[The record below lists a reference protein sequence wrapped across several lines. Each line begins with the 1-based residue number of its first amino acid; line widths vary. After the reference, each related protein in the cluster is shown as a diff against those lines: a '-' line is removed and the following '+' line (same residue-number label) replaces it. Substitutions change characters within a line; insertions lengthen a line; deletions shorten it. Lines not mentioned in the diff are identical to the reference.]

1 MHGNAL
7 DRVGLAGRKV
17 LVVDDS
23 RTQRGQITALA
34 RTLGAALV
42 REAADGLEALAIL
55 DEPADF
61 DLVLCD
67 LEMPRMDGVSLI
79 GEIAARGLNPHLL
92 IMSSLDS
99 GIRESVKHMAWSY
112 GLACAE
118 VLPKPVSRENLL
130 EILAGPPF
138 HSPFT
143 PSQVRVLAPEDLFL
157 RDIQDGMKKKEFE
170 CFYQPQVAMQDGRLQ
185 GVEALLRW
193 RHPDLGTLRPAQ
205 FLKQVEED
213 PETMSVLTL
222 QIFSQVA
229 EAMEEWS
236 RAGLEPDVSIN
247 LSLSSLSTP
256 GFADRVLE
264 AAAAHAIEPRRVV
277 LEVTESA
284 SISNLGHTLSNL
296 ARLRMRGFR
305 LSIDDFG
312 TGYATYE
319 QLERIPFTELKID
332 MSITRELPKSRK
344 HSILAKSLLRLAKDL
359 RLHTVAEG
367 IETRESWDALKT
379 LGCNCGQGYFLA
391 RPMPRGQLARWA
403 ATPAAV
409 N

>member
-1 MHGNAL
+1 MHGSVL
-7 DRVGLAGRKV
+7 ESQGLVGRKI

-23 RTQRGQITALA
+23 RTQRAQVTALA
-34 RTLGAALV
+34 RGLGAGLV

-55 DEPADF
+55 DEPTEI

-67 LEMPRMDGVSLI
+67 LEMPRMDGVVLI
-79 GEIAARGLNPHLL
+79 GEIAARGLTPHLL

-118 VLPKPVSRENLL
+118 VLPKPVSRESLL
-130 EILAGPPF
+130 GILAAPPF

-143 PSQVRVLAPEDLFL
+143 PSRVRVLAAEDLSL
-157 RDIQDGMKKKEFE
+157 KDIQNGMKNREFE
-170 CFYQPQVAMQDGRLQ
+170 CFYQPQVAMVDGSLK

-193 RHPDLGTLRPAQ
+193 RHPDLGILRPAQ

-222 QIFSQVA
+222 QILSQVA
-229 EAMEEWS
+229 EAMGEWT
-236 RAGLEPDVSIN
+236 RDGVEPDVSVN

-256 GFADRVLE
+256 GFADRILA
-264 AAAAHAIEPRRVV
+264 AAAAHAIEPHRII

-332 MSITRELPKSRK
+332 ISITRELPKSRK

-367 IETRESWDALKT
+367 IETRESWDALKG

-391 RPMPRGQLARWA
+391 RPMPGSQVPRWA
-403 ATPAAV
+403 AAPV
-409 N
+409 NGN